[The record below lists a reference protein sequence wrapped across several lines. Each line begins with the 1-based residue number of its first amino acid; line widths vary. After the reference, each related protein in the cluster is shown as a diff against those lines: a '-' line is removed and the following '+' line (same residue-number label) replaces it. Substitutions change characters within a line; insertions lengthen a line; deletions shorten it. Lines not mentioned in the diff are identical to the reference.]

1 MVNSVE
7 SVIVN
12 FYPVCNCPLHL
23 KWLIFF
29 LGGGGGRGGQG
40 TAEHKLEADF
50 KCSSEHAV
58 FHVLQAE

>member
-1 MVNSVE
+1 MAD
-7 SVIVN
+7 
-12 FYPVCNCPLHL
+12 
-23 KWLIFF
+23 FF
-29 LGGGGGRGGQG
+29 FGGGGGSGGQG

>member
-1 MVNSVE
+1 MQL
-7 SVIVN
+7 
-12 FYPVCNCPLHL
+12 PLAF
-23 KWLIFF
+23 KMADFF
-29 LGGGGGRGGQG
+29 LGGGGRGGQG